1 MCIFYA
7 NGGSVHPLNGDFCSA
22 ILDFGFRYLYLHT
35 APPGSSGGRVKTMRI
50 GLKIF
55 AAVVLLLAA
64 GCGGDGKG
72 PEEEQPVCDG
82 WMLTRW
88 DGSGELSGTVYLQLK
103 EDYRFNLYQSILN
116 YGFRKLTGSYSV
128 SGDGTVLSGTYA
140 GGTPWKSSYTIE
152 KRTGKEL
159 RLRSVPEGVVSVYTA
174 VVVPAYV
181 KNNVTDRDSRAAGEP
196 FL

>member
-1 MCIFYA
+1 
-7 NGGSVHPLNGDFCSA
+7 
-22 ILDFGFRYLYLHT
+22 
-35 APPGSSGGRVKTMRI
+35 MRI
-50 GLKIF
+50 GLKIVV
-55 AAVVLLLAA
+55 AAVLLLAV
-64 GCGGDGKG
+64 GCGGDDKG
-72 PEEEQPVCDG
+72 GGEEKPACDG

-88 DGSGELSGTVYLQLK
+88 DGGEELSGTVYLQLK

-140 GGTPWKSSYTIE
+140 GGTPWESSYAIE
-152 KRTGKEL
+152 KYTREEL
-159 RLRSVPEGVVSVYTA
+159 RLRSVPEGIVSVYTA